1 MIQEEG
7 IHEIENSSNPNE
19 IKPKKIIKDTYRSN
33 IEWLKAKNERIAQQ
47 QIIKLEEVLDK
58 DCIFEPK
65 INFKKSENF
74 NFENFETR

>member
-33 IEWLKAKNERIAQQ
+33 IEWLKAKNERIA
-47 QIIKLEEVLDK
+47 
-58 DCIFEPK
+58 
-65 INFKKSENF
+65 
-74 NFENFETR
+74 